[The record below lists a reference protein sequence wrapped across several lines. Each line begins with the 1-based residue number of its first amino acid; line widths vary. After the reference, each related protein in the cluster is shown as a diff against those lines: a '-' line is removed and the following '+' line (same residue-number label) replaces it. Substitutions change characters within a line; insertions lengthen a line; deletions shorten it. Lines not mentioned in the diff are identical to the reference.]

1 MFFYYFDRYYWILI
15 VPALLFAIWA
25 QSRVS
30 TTYRKYSQVR
40 SARGMTA
47 AQVCRQILDENG
59 LFQIRI
65 ERIAG
70 NLTDHY
76 DPRANVIRLS
86 DTVYN
91 STSVAAIGVAA
102 HEAGHAVQ
110 HAQGYFPIKL
120 RSAIIPITNIGSQL
134 AMPLFLIGLI
144 LSSYAEQYVWIAYAG
159 VICYALCLVFQL
171 VTLPTEFN
179 ASSRALAA
187 IRETG
192 LLDEEGTKASK
203 KVLSAAA
210 MTYVAAVGVALMS
223 LLRLVMI
230 LFGAR
235 GRRD

>member
-65 ERIAG
+65 ERVAG

-76 DPRANVIRLS
+76 DPRDRVLRLS
-86 DTVYN
+86 DSVYD
-91 STSVAAIGVAA
+91 STSIAALGVAA

-110 HAQGYFPIKL
+110 HAQGYVPLEVRSVFAPIA
-120 RSAIIPITNIGSQL
+120 SIGSN
-134 AMPLFLIGLI
+134 AAIPLFLLGLI
-144 LSSYAEQYVWIAYAG
+144 FSW
-159 VICYALCLVFQL
+159 
-171 VTLPTEFN
+171 
-179 ASSRALAA
+179 
-187 IRETG
+187 
-192 LLDEEGTKASK
+192 
-203 KVLSAAA
+203 
-210 MTYVAAVGVALMS
+210 
-223 LLRLVMI
+223 
-230 LFGAR
+230 
-235 GRRD
+235 